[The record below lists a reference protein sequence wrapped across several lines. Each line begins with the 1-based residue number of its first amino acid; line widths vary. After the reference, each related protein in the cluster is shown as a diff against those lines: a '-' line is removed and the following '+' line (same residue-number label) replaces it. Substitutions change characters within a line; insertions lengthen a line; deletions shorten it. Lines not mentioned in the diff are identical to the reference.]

1 MTATPERPKCS
12 ICGQPLTYIRTRDHH
27 KKWYC
32 YACEKFTTPAA
43 ETETKETPQTRQMM
57 YDNLKG
63 MSVVDSKAT
72 LIGRV
77 REVTSDPTRG
87 PMLVVETTLPFSKV
101 SVVGHVIQ
109 LSEPFESLRT
119 EVSIERIIST
129 PKEGRETDCATCGYE
144 NFPVARFCVKC
155 GTKL

>member
-1 MTATPERPKCS
+1 MTTTPERLKCS

-32 YACEKFTTPAA
+32 YVCEKFTTPAA
-43 ETETKETPQTRQMM
+43 ETETRETAETRQAM

-77 REVTSDPTRG
+77 REVTLDPTKG
-87 PMLVVETTLPFSKV
+87 PTLIVETTLPFSKV

-109 LSEPFESLRT
+109 LSEPFESLRS
-119 EVSIERIIST
+119 EASIERMVSA
-129 PKEGRETDCATCGYE
+129 PKEVRETDCATCGYE
-144 NFPVARFCVKC
+144 NFPIARFCMKC
-155 GTKL
+155 GMKL

>member
-1 MTATPERPKCS
+1 LTTTPERPKCS
-12 ICGQPLTYIRTRDHH
+12 LCGQPLTYIRTRDHH

-32 YACEKFTTPAA
+32 YACEKFTTPAPEPETRETA
-43 ETETKETPQTRQMM
+43 ETKQTM

-77 REVTSDPTRG
+77 REVILDPTKG
-87 PMLVVETTLPFSKV
+87 AMLIVETALPLSKV
-101 SVVGHVIQ
+101 SVVGHFIQ
-109 LSEPFESLRT
+109 LSEPFESLRS
-119 EVSIERIIST
+119 EASIERIAPT
-129 PKEGRETDCATCGYE
+129 AREVKETDCATCGFE
-144 NFPVARFCVKC
+144 NFPIARFCIKC

>member
-1 MTATPERPKCS
+1 LTTTPERLKCS

-32 YACEKFTTPAA
+32 YVCEKFTTPAS
-43 ETETKETPQTRQMM
+43 ETETRETAVTREAM

-77 REVTSDPTRG
+77 REVTLDPTRG
-87 PMLVVETTLPFSKV
+87 PMLIVETTLPFSKV
-101 SVVGHVIQ
+101 SVVGHFIQ
-109 LSEPFESLRT
+109 LSEPFESLRC
-119 EVSIERIIST
+119 EGSMERIVCT
-129 PKEGRETDCATCGYE
+129 PKEARETDCATCGFE
-144 NFPVARFCVKC
+144 NFPIARFCIKC

>member
-1 MTATPERPKCS
+1 MTTTPERPKCS
-12 ICGQPLTYIRTRDHH
+12 LCGEPLTYIRTRDHH

-32 YACEKFTTPAA
+32 YACEKFTTPAP
-43 ETETKETPQTRQMM
+43 ETETRETAETKQAM

-77 REVTSDPTRG
+77 REVTFDTTKG
-87 PMLVVETTLPFSKV
+87 PMLVVETTLPLSKV
-101 SVVGHVIQ
+101 SVVGHFIQ
-109 LSEPFESLRT
+109 LSEPFESLRS
-119 EVSIERIIST
+119 EAPIERAGPT
-129 PKEGRETDCATCGYE
+129 LEEVRETDCATCGFE
-144 NFPVARFCVKC
+144 NFPIARFCIKC

>member
-1 MTATPERPKCS
+1 MTTTSERPRCS
-12 ICGQPLTYIRTRDHH
+12 LCGQPLTYIRTRDHH

-32 YACEKFTTPAA
+32 YACEKFTMPAP
-43 ETETKETPQTRQMM
+43 ETETRETTETRQAM

-63 MSVVDSKAT
+63 MTVVDSKAT

-77 REVTSDPTRG
+77 REVAFDTTKG
-87 PMLVVETTLPFSKV
+87 PMLIVETTLPFSRV

-109 LSEPFESLRT
+109 LSEPFESLRSEAPVERT
-119 EVSIERIIST
+119 ITTLREVKQI
-129 PKEGRETDCATCGYE
+129 GCATCGYE
-144 NFPVARFCVKC
+144 NFPIARFCMKC